1 MTRAKAAH
9 LSNPMNESSMTT
21 GTDPQKISQNTIAH
35 LLMLAVVVLWG
46 AMFVLIKVAL
56 EVISPQW
63 FNAVRMMIA
72 FACLALV
79 YRKQFRHLTREA
91 WIFGAAAG
99 ASLAVGYVFQTQGL
113 VYTTATNSAFIT
125 ALVVVI
131 VPILATIPGMRP
143 PDHDTPEWTAWAGA
157 VVALL
162 GVALLTLPAN
172 APWTTL
178 FTAGGKQGLGN
189 LLTLFCAVGFSL
201 YVIALA
207 HASGRARFEQLILL
221 QIGFAMVFL
230 TIGALIMEPIRMDS
244 LLHMIAPGG
253 ALRQP
258 LVPISLVVTGVLATA
273 VAFGIQTWAQQ
284 VIPAANI
291 AVILTLEPVFAWLTA
306 FLVLNEKLKFRP
318 GVGAILVLLGIV
330 TAEILP
336 RWRRRQSRANSA
348 ALRI

>member
-1 MTRAKAAH
+1 
-9 LSNPMNESSMTT
+9 MNDSSMTT
-21 GTDPQKISQNTIAH
+21 SARPQKISQNAMAH
-35 LLMLAVVVLWG
+35 LLMLAVVMLWG
-46 AMFVLIKVAL
+46 AMFVLIKVAVD
-56 EVISPQW
+56 VIPPQW
-63 FNAVRMMIA
+63 FNAIRMMIA
-72 FACLALV
+72 FVCLALM
-79 YRKQFRHLTREA
+79 YRKEFRHLTRDA

-99 ASLAVGYVFQTQGL
+99 ASLALGYVFQTQGL

-131 VPILATIPGMRP
+131 VPILASIPGIRP
-143 PDHDTPEWTAWAGA
+143 PGHNTPEWTAWAGA

-172 APWTTL
+172 APWMTL
-178 FTAGGKQGLGN
+178 FTAGGKEGFGN

-207 HASGRARFEQLILL
+207 HAPGRARFQQLILL

-230 TIGALIMEPIRMDS
+230 TIGALIMEPVNMDS
-244 LLHMIAPGG
+244 LFHLLAPGG

-258 LVPISLVVTGVLATA
+258 FVPISLLVAGILATA
-273 VAFGIQTWAQQ
+273 LAFGVQTWAQQ

-306 FLVLNEKLKFRP
+306 FLVLKEKLKFRP
-318 GVGAILVLLGIV
+318 GMGAILVLLAIV

-336 RWRRRQSRANSA
+336 RWRRRQNRTNSA
-348 ALRI
+348 AMGM

>member
-1 MTRAKAAH
+1 MNDSSVTNGAA
-9 LSNPMNESSMTT
+9 NQE
-21 GTDPQKISQNTIAH
+21 ISQNAMAH
-35 LLMLAVVVLWG
+35 FLMLAVVMLWG
-46 AMFVLIKVAL
+46 AMFVLIKVAID
-56 EVISPQW
+56 VIAPQW
-63 FNAVRMMIA
+63 FNALRMMIA
-72 FACLALV
+72 FVCLALI
-79 YRKQFRHLTREA
+79 YRKQFRQLTREA
-91 WIFGAAAG
+91 WIFGGTAG
-99 ASLAVGYVFQTQGL
+99 ASLALGYVFQTQGL

-131 VPILATIPGMRP
+131 VPILASIPGMRP

-157 VVALL
+157 LVALL

-201 YVIALA
+201 YVIVLA

-230 TIGALIMEPIRMDS
+230 TIGALIMEPVRMDS
-244 LLHMIAPGG
+244 LLHLAAPGG

-258 LVPISLVVTGVLATA
+258 LVPISLAVAGVLATA
-273 VAFGIQTWAQQ
+273 LAFGVQTWAQQ

-306 FLVLNEKLKFRP
+306 FLILKEQLKFRP
-318 GVGAILVLLGIV
+318 GMGAILVLLGIV

-336 RWRRRQSRANSA
+336 RWRRRTQQDRATTA
-348 ALRI
+348 AWTANQTGGE

>member
-1 MTRAKAAH
+1 
-9 LSNPMNESSMTT
+9 MTT
-21 GTDPQKISQNTIAH
+21 EKISHNAAAH
-35 LLMLAVVVLWG
+35 LLMLAVVMLWG

-56 EVISPQW
+56 DVISPQW
-63 FNAVRMMIA
+63 FNAIRMMIA
-72 FACLALV
+72 FACLALI
-79 YRKQFRHLTREA
+79 YRKQFRRLTREA
-91 WIFGAAAG
+91 WLFGGAAG
-99 ASLAVGYVFQTQGL
+99 ASLALGYVFQTQGL
-113 VYTTATNSAFIT
+113 LYTTATSSAFIT

-131 VPILATIPGMRP
+131 VPILATVPGLRP
-143 PDHDTPEWTAWAGA
+143 PGHDTPEWTAWAGA
-157 VVALL
+157 LVALL

-178 FTAGGKQGLGN
+178 FTAGGKQGFGN

-201 YVIALA
+201 YVLALA

-230 TIGALIMEPIRMDS
+230 TIGALIMEPVKLHS
-244 LLHMIAPGG
+244 LAQFLAPGG

-258 LVPISLVVTGVLATA
+258 FVWTSLMVAGVLATA
-273 VAFGIQTWAQQ
+273 LAFGVQTWAQQ

-306 FLVLNEKLKFRP
+306 FLVLKEKLKLRP
-318 GVGAILVLLGIV
+318 GVGAMLVLLGIV

-336 RWRRRQSRANSA
+336 RWRRRTQQNQATTDPWTEAETSSE
-348 ALRI
+348 